1 MSISGTVKV
10 GWFLV
15 GLGVGAFGATM
26 LMKRELEK
34 PIGEI
39 EEYIPLEDREGFDD
53 FETNNFMIGSLLTPI
68 GLFAGVSGFAIGFKP
83 EITKMTVKSAKYIQK
98 ENQNDLN
105 EIANTTADIAKD
117 AVTTTTKAVAH
128 GITNEE
134 TMFCKHCGA
143 KIDVDSKFCK
153 SCGKE
158 L

>member
-1 MSISGTVKV
+1 MKNNKPLHFLIFKIVGILGIAVLIYGIILAVK
-10 GWFLV
+10 G
-15 GLGVGAFGATM
+15 FG
-26 LMKRELEK
+26 
-34 PIGEI
+34 
-39 EEYIPLEDREGFDD
+39 D
-53 FETNNFMIGSLLTPI
+53 FESNNFMIGSLLTPI

-83 EITKMTVKSAKYIQK
+83 EITKMTVKSAKYIQN
-98 ENQNDLN
+98 ENQNDLK
-105 EIANTTADIAKD
+105 EIVNTTADIAKD